1 MVYPLWVIIMAV
13 LLILGC
19 FVQLILLPSWG
30 VKLFY
35 SVWVVSNLSWSHGMQ
50 SMLGKAFLYVFRD
63 IF

>member
-1 MVYPLWVIIMAV
+1 MGYYNGSFTYIGLFCTAHT
-13 LLILGC
+13 
-19 FVQLILLPSWG
+19 LPSCG